1 MKKLLLIISVALT
14 IWSLASCDAPIS
26 QPTTATARLR
36 CSPTGDNGS
45 TGCASVY
52 DLRWSY
58 DSTAIANVLNW
69 ATVNQT
75 TGEPIPR
82 CPSPTAKDTFV
93 VAGLPSDTIL
103 FFALRVGDEVGNWSP
118 LSNIR
123 RIKTPDGLAP
133 GPVADLEQ
141 IN

>member
-1 MKKLLLIISVALT
+1 MKKLLIGISLT
-14 IWSLASCDAPIS
+14 LAVCSCDTPIS
-26 QPTTATARLR
+26 QPSTATARLR

-45 TGCASVY
+45 LGCASVY

-69 ATVNQT
+69 GTQNQT

-82 CPSPTAKDTFV
+82 CPSPTAKDTFNV
-93 VAGLPSDTIL
+93 TGLPSDTLL

-118 LSNIR
+118 LSNIKR
-123 RIKTPDGLAP
+123 VRTPDGLVP
-133 GPVADLEQ
+133 GAVADLEQ